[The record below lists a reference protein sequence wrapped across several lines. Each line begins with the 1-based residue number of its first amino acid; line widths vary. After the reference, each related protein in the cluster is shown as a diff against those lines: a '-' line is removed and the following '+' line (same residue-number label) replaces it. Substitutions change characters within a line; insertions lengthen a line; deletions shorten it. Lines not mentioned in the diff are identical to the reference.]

1 MLKMKKSIILTF
13 KITVLLLIFCPASNN
28 ASAQSGDSVKN
39 WNFLTE
45 VYIMMPYMDG
55 ELGIGNN
62 LKLPVEADPGDIFS
76 KLKMAAMFYFEANTK
91 KWAFT
96 SDLVYMNLKQDVT
109 SGVIL
114 FSGEVNA
121 KQFIWEAAGLYRLTP
136 FLEAGAGGRLNYLQT
151 GVDVRVNAFPAGTE
165 EVAGEKS
172 KTWYDP
178 VLIARLTGDI
188 KDKWLFQ
195 FRGDV
200 GGFGIG
206 SDLTWQLQGYAGYRF
221 TKLFQLSAGYRILS
235 TDFNSGEDREQFIF
249 DVNEFGPVIRFGF
262 NF

>member
-1 MLKMKKSIILTF
+1 MLSMKRHI
-13 KITVLLLIFCPASNN
+13 LLIFSIIALFLFNTGFN
-28 ASAQSGDSVKN
+28 KASAQSSEAIKK

-45 VYIMMPYMDG
+45 VYIMFPNMDG

-62 LKLPVEADPGDIFS
+62 LKLPVDANPGDIFS
-76 KLKMAAMFYFEANTK
+76 KLKMAGMIYFEANTK
-91 KWAFT
+91 KWAIT

-109 SGVIL
+109 PGVLLYSGN
-114 FSGEVNA
+114 VNA
-121 KQFIWEAAGLYRLTP
+121 KQFIWEAAGLYRLTS
-136 FLEAGAGGRLNYLQT
+136 FLEIGAGGRLNYLQT
-151 GVDVRVNAFPAGTE
+151 GVDARINTFPAGTE
-165 EVAGEKS
+165 EVTGDKH

-178 VLIARLTGDI
+178 ILIARLTTDI
-188 KDKWLFQ
+188 NDKWLFQ

-221 TKLFQLSAGYRILS
+221 SKVFQLSAGYRILS
-235 TDFNSGEDREQFIF
+235 TDFNYGEDRKQFIF
-249 DVNEFGPVIRFGF
+249 DVNEFGPVIRIGF